1 MAFHLRSG
9 FALGAAMATV
19 GLAGITVFMVTQNR
33 HDVVGVSSA
42 PLSAVVSEIAKPV
55 KIVQVPPRFDLVRIE
70 TDGSAIIAGVAGA
83 GRVVALMLDGVQV
96 AQASADKH
104 GKFVALL
111 TIPPSDVA
119 RELTLVE
126 ISEAGQ
132 RLRSKAASLILPFK
146 GKAPKVVVAQQD
158 QITVQTPAVQ
168 DHLSLETIHYSA
180 AGDVVVAGL
189 APKNDTVQVYLNNA
203 PHQGGQ
209 VGTDGKWQVT
219 LSDVKDGLYDLRV
232 DHIDPEGKVAGRVQS
247 PFKRVVAQASSAPS
261 VTIQPG
267 FTLWQLAQNKYG
279 DGAHYVQIF
288 EANQDLIRD
297 PDLIYPGQIFILP
310 N

>member
-1 MAFHLRSG
+1 MAFHLGSG

-19 GLAGITVFMVTQNR
+19 GLAGITVVMVTQNR
-33 HDVVGVSSA
+33 HDVVVPSA
-42 PLSAVVSEIAKPV
+42 PLSAVISEVATPAKTA
-55 KIVQVPPRFDLVRIE
+55 QVPPRFDLVRIE
-70 TDGSAIIAGVAGA
+70 TDGAAVIAGAASA

-126 ISEAGQ
+126 ISETGQ
-132 RLRSKAASLILPFK
+132 RLRSKTASLILPFRA
-146 GKAPKVVVAQQD
+146 KAPKVVVAQQD
-158 QITVQTPAVQ
+158 QVAVQAPKTQ

-180 AGDVVVAGL
+180 TGDVVVAGL
-189 APKNDTVQVYLNNA
+189 APQNDKVQVYLDNA
-203 PHQGGQ
+203 PHEGGQ
-209 VGTDGKWQVT
+209 VGADGTWQVT
-219 LSDVKDGLYDLRV
+219 LNDVDDGLYDLRV

-247 PFKRVVAQASSAPS
+247 PFKRVAPQATSAPN

-297 PDLIYPGQIFILP
+297 PDLIYPGQVFILP